1 MKRHL
6 ASLLILILSAALFA
20 ADEHAMLDLAKVQ
33 EIAKGATREKFPDA
47 EDVMIDDIISITYQK
62 DGSSVTWDDTCVKI
76 LTDKGVRNNRTLGAG
91 YNISYAKAFFTTVE
105 IIKPNGQIIPIDI
118 ESNSKEMVS
127 SGQMD
132 SNIYNPNSK
141 TLRVG
146 VPGLEVGDILH
157 YIKCTQ
163 VYNSRMPGLFCHTE
177 LFEYSSPMMNYT
189 VKIDGPADHPLRS
202 IALKDEIPGT
212 VTHEKKEENGR
223 ILYKWTVKDVPR
235 MFSEPNMPSLSRV
248 VQRLGVSTAASWKEV
263 SQWFWKINAQHFIDA
278 PEIIAKVKE
287 LCKDA
292 KNEDQ
297 KIQAI
302 FKFVSQEIRYMGIT
316 LEKDA
321 PGYEPHDIT
330 LTFNNRHGVCRD
342 KAGLLVAMLRMADID
357 AYPVLIDTG
366 PLKDAEYPLPYF
378 NHAITAVRRKSGEYI
393 FMDSTNETTKELF
406 PAYLCHR
413 SIIIGTPEGEDLR
426 ISPIT
431 PAEKNMMEITTN
443 LYIDDKGDLTGES
456 FFKFNGYNDNSYRAT
471 MARRTPEKQREFFE
485 SIVKNIAPG
494 TRLIDMELKPA
505 DVSDTSVPLS
515 LRLTFAADSIMIDNG
530 KVSMLKIPSFFSSV
544 GSANSMLGS
553 TTLEK
558 RKYPMMVRVA
568 CGIHETIN
576 ATFDPVWG
584 GLAYLPSYPKVDCDT
599 MLKTCKVSFKNDTL
613 TQESTYAIK
622 TVEFSPEQYLEL
634 KKNRRR
640 FGGIGKMPIFD
651 RSIPR
656 KKPVIK
662 KEPTVKKVSDQPE
675 SDFELLDSLDVYT
688 FTDPCHW
695 HTKTTVRRKILTYK
709 GKKDFSE
716 LKLNYAP
723 ARESVKL
730 NYARVING
738 DKVQNISEQEQNIMD
753 ASWVAGAPKYDPTK
767 ILVCS
772 LPGVEIGSI
781 IEYEY
786 EYDATGTWPFQG
798 SFIFQDY
805 AHVAHNK
812 LVINVP
818 ENLPLYAKFHSGGW
832 LVKTKGFEN
841 IFKSTS
847 ETKNGIRK
855 LTWEAY
861 DLPAIARENDLPS
874 FSMFTPCVEIG
885 FGDWKRHA
893 EEVFSQMKRHTLP
906 GEKVRELAEELRQK
920 DDVATIRAVRDKVMK
935 SIRIAGPYFNYLS
948 YSNMSNAEATLRD
961 GYGNPCDRGILMFS
975 ILSYLGFKPEFA
987 LANPTVFD
995 KAIDHDRERFRYNG
1009 WNRVLVH
1016 VRHKGQDY
1024 WLNDAGEYAELPCTS
1039 YDDRSVLLENGKFAT
1054 INVPKEYKTRTTFDG
1069 HVTLNNDGSA
1079 DVTDTYY
1086 YYGMDH
1092 SSKKRFFTE
1101 QTPEARRRYHQEL
1114 VSNFSTSANAVGELV
1129 TDFTSYPGKM
1139 SYTVHVA
1146 YYSTKAGDYMYIKSG
1161 NPLSGYMNPRADTRI
1176 SPIYWS
1182 SHRQLDNH
1190 IRFDLPPK
1198 FADVVMIP
1206 KTLNWK
1212 TPTKH
1217 GWLSRIVKTDKKG
1230 YDLYYKADM
1239 DPEIVP
1245 AAYYKELMDMA
1256 RTLRHPSFTTL
1267 LLKKV
1272 AEPVKKEAEQPKKEA
1287 EQPKKDGEQPKKEAA
1302 APEKKAA

>member
-6 ASLLILILSAALFA
+6 ASLLILILSVACIA
-20 ADEHAMLDLAKVQ
+20 ADEHAMLDLDKVR
-33 EIAKGATREKFPDA
+33 EIAVGATKEKFPDA
-47 EDVMIDDIISITYQK
+47 EDVMIDDIISIVYQK
-62 DGSSVTWDDTCVKI
+62 DGTSVTWDDTCVKI
-76 LTDKGVRNNRTLGAG
+76 LTDKGVRNNRSLGAG
-91 YNISYAKAFFTTVE
+91 YNISYAKAFFSTIE
-105 IIKPNGQIIPIDI
+105 IIKPDGRIIPIDI
-118 ESNSKEMVS
+118 EKNSKEMVS

-163 VYNSRMPGLFCHTE
+163 VYNSRMPGLFCYTD
-177 LFEYSSPMMNYT
+177 LFEYSSPIMNYT

-202 IALKDEIPGT
+202 IALKAEIPGT
-212 VTHEKKEENGR
+212 VTHEKTEENGR
-223 ILYKWTVKDVPR
+223 IFYKWTVKDVPR

-248 VQRLGVSTAASWKEV
+248 VQRLGVSTAGSWKEV

-292 KNEDQ
+292 KTEDQ

-357 AYPVLIDTG
+357 AFPVLIDTG
-366 PLKDAEYPLPYF
+366 PLKDAEIPIPYF
-378 NHAITAVRRKSGEYI
+378 NHAITAVKRKSNGEYI

-426 ISPIT
+426 VTPIT

-505 DVSDTSVPLS
+505 NVSDTSVPLT

-530 KVSMLKIPSFFSSV
+530 KVAMLKIPSFFSSV

-553 TTLEK
+553 TALEK
-558 RKYPMMVRVA
+558 RKYPMMNRIA
-568 CGIHETIN
+568 CGVHEIVN
-576 ATFDPVWG
+576 ATFDPIWG
-584 GLAYLPSYPKVDCDT
+584 GLAYQPSYPKIDSDT
-599 MLKTCKVSFKNDTL
+599 MLKTCKVSFNNDTF

-622 TVEFSPEQYLEL
+622 TVEFSPEQYLQL
-634 KKNRRR
+634 KKDLRR
-640 FGGIGKMPIFD
+640 FPGIGKMPIFD

-656 KKPVIK
+656 KKPIIK
-662 KEPTVKKVSDQPE
+662 TEPTVKKASDQPE
-675 SDFELLDSLDVYT
+675 ADFELLDRQDVYT
-688 FTDPCHW
+688 FKDPYHW
-695 HTKTTVRRKILTYK
+695 HVKTSLRRKILTYK
-709 GKKDFSE
+709 GKKDFAE

-723 ARESVKL
+723 VRESVKL

-738 DKVQNISEQEQNIMD
+738 DKVQNISEQEKNVMD

-786 EYDATGTWPFQG
+786 EMDCTGTWPCQS

-805 AHVAHNK
+805 AHVVHRK
-812 LVINVP
+812 LTINVP
-818 ENLPLYAKFHSGGW
+818 ENLPFYAKYHPGGW
-832 LVKTKGFEN
+832 LVKTKGFDN
-841 IFKSTS
+841 LVRSTT
-847 ETKNGIRK
+847 ETKFGIK
-855 LTWEAY
+855 TLTWEAY
-861 DLPAIARENDLPS
+861 DIPILARENDLPS
-874 FSMFTPCVEIG
+874 FTMFTPSVVIG
-885 FGDWKRHA
+885 FGDWKQHA
-893 EEVFSQMKRHTLP
+893 TETFTQLKRHTLL
-906 GEKVRELAEELRQK
+906 GANVRELAEDLRRN
-920 DDVATIRAVRDKVMK
+920 DDLATIRAVRDKVMK

-948 YSNMSNAEATLRD
+948 YANISDAEDTLRD
-961 GYGNPCDRGILMFS
+961 GYGNPADRGILMFS
-975 ILSYLGFKPEFA
+975 ILNYLGFKPEFV
-987 LANPTVFD
+987 LANPTAFE
-995 KAIDHDRERFRYNG
+995 KAVDYDRECFRYNA
-1009 WNRVLVH
+1009 WNRLLVH
-1016 VRHKGQDY
+1016 VKIKGQDY
-1024 WLNDAGEYAELPCTS
+1024 WLNDSGEYAELPCTS
-1039 YDDRSVLLENGKFAT
+1039 YDNRSILLENGKFSK

-1069 HVTLNNDGSA
+1069 HVTLNDDGSA

-1086 YYGMDH
+1086 YYGLDH
-1092 SSKKRFFTE
+1092 ASKKGFFTE

-1114 VSNFSTSANAVGELV
+1114 VSNFSKSANAVGELV
-1129 TDFTSYPGKM
+1129 TDFNSYPGRM
-1139 SYTVHVA
+1139 TYSVHVQ

-1161 NPLSGYMNPRADTRI
+1161 NPLSSYMNPRADTRI

-1182 SHRQLDNH
+1182 SYRHLDNH
-1190 IRFDLPPK
+1190 IRFDLPK
-1198 FADVVMIP
+1198 KYLNVVMIP
-1206 KTLNWK
+1206 KSLNWK

-1245 AAYYKELMDMA
+1245 AAYYQELMDMA
-1256 RTLRHPSFTTL
+1256 CTLRHPSFTTL
-1267 LLKKV
+1267 LLKKE
-1272 AEPVKKEAEQPKKEA
+1272 AEQPVKKEAEQPKKE
-1287 EQPKKDGEQPKKEAA
+1287 PEQPKKEAA